1 MARLLIS
8 RFRPLALLLLPFSSI
23 ALSCGGDGA
32 SSSTSDSALEQKIS
46 ELETQIQKLSDTTL
60 PKDVPSSSAVSKVT
74 IAPVADTPNQQP
86 SSNSVGVTTPRAT
99 TQPVVTQ
106 PVVTQPVVTQPVVT
120 QPVVTQPV
128 VTQPVVTQPSIVC
141 PSGAPTMSL
150 VSLTVASSFAD
161 PIWSGYTYYLIHIE
175 GQVTNNS
182 TAALGWFTPYAD
194 VAFSGNSNDF
204 YRTPSPRRT
213 MLFPDTATHVL
224 KPGQSVRVRGSA
236 NINGSSTTPTIE
248 NWLVDDASWDDVN
261 FRLSCPSP

>member
-99 TQPVVTQ
+99 
-106 PVVTQPVVTQPVVT
+106 
-120 QPVVTQPV
+120 TQPV

>member
-1 MARLLIS
+1 M
-8 RFRPLALLLLPFSSI
+8 
-23 ALSCGGDGA
+23 
-32 SSSTSDSALEQKIS
+32 
-46 ELETQIQKLSDTTL
+46 SDTTL

-99 TQPVVTQ
+99 
-106 PVVTQPVVTQPVVT
+106 
-120 QPVVTQPV
+120 TQPV